1 MAKYQRLIKTVM
13 VGISCLFLMIA
24 GMGGCAQ
31 KKELKDVQ
39 DPFYEQWRVKAEES
53 KGTSPVE
60 PPPIDEK
67 PFEVAAPEGEEE
79 PMPSVPKPLPTRK
92 ISLKMNDID
101 VAVLL
106 RALAR
111 AADQNIILNEKV
123 SGKVNI
129 NIHQAPWD
137 QVFTGILRTNG
148 LSYAWE
154 GDIIRIMTAEDMD
167 ADIRSKAREQALKL
181 TQTPLTRIVSIK
193 YSEAPKLKENLERF
207 VTVDRSGKK
216 MGSILVDEHT
226 NSLIIQAIKSDMD
239 RILAV
244 AKQLDRPT
252 PQVLIEAIIVEA
264 NKDVARELGI
274 QWGGVYAGK
283 SGDKRAIVTGRQG
296 GTTSTGGVPV
306 NPDGSPSTAL
316 NPNLN
321 NLDVTSGSVVNLPA
335 LGLGGFE
342 PATLGLIYTRVGE
355 YLLSTQ
361 LSALQ
366 DQGKLH
372 ILSNPSITTLDN
384 KEATI
389 SSGSEIPFQS
399 VEDGE
404 VKIEYKEALLEL
416 KVTPN
421 VIDGDTLKMNI
432 AVKKD
437 EPDFSRTV
445 GNNPTIIKKEATTNV
460 IQNDGQTIVIGGL
473 SKESSS
479 RNNTGTPFLEDIPGL
494 GYLFKRKSSADQMEE
509 LLIFITPHILKPR
522 AIGGKP

>member
-1 MAKYQRLIKTVM
+1 MAKYQRLIKIFI
-13 VGISCLFLMIA
+13 VGISCLFLTVA
-24 GMGGCAQ
+24 WMGGCAQ
-31 KKELKDVQ
+31 KKGLKDVQ
-39 DPFYEQWRVKAEES
+39 DPFYEQWRVKAEEA

-60 PPPIDEK
+60 PPPVDEK
-67 PFEVAAPEGEEE
+67 PFEIASASGEEE
-79 PMPSVPKPLPTRK
+79 IEPEVPKPLPTRK

-101 VAVLL
+101 VATLL

-129 NIHQAPWD
+129 NIHEAPWD
-137 QVFTGILRTNG
+137 QVFTGILRSNG

-167 ADIRSKAREQALKL
+167 ADIRSKAREQAMML
-181 TQTPLTRIVSIK
+181 TQTPLTRIVSVK
-193 YSEAPKLKENLERF
+193 YSEATNLKENLERF
-207 VTVDRSGKK
+207 VTVDRGGKK
-216 MGSILVDEHT
+216 TGSILVDDHT
-226 NSLIIQAIKSDMD
+226 NSLIIQAIRSDMD

-244 AKQLDRPT
+244 IKKLDRPT

-283 SGDKRAIVTGRQG
+283 SGDKRAIVTGQQG
-296 GTTSTGGVPV
+296 TVPPSFTDTGNSV
-306 NPDGSPSTAL
+306 
-316 NPNLN
+316 
-321 NLDVTSGSVVNLPA
+321 DVTSGSVVDLPA
-335 LGLGGFE
+335 QALGGFN
-342 PATLGLIYTRVGE
+342 PMTLGLVYTRVGE

-361 LSALQ
+361 ISALQ

-372 ILSNPSITTLDN
+372 ILSSPSITTLDN

-421 VIDGDTLKMNI
+421 VIDGNTLKMNI
-432 AVKKD
+432 KVKKD

-445 GNNPTIIKKEATTNV
+445 GNNPTIIKKEAITNV

-509 LLIFITPHILKPR
+509 LIIFITPHVLKPR
-522 AIGGKP
+522 AIVSKP

>member
-1 MAKYQRLIKTVM
+1 MANYQRLIKIVI
-13 VGISCLFLMIA
+13 VGISGLFLMVA
-24 GMGGCAQ
+24 WMGGCSQ
-31 KKELKDVQ
+31 KKGLKDVQ

-67 PFEVAAPEGEEE
+67 PFEIASQEEE
-79 PMPSVPKPLPTRK
+79 EDAKPEVPKPLPTRK

-137 QVFTGILRTNG
+137 QVFNGILRTHG

-167 ADIRSKAREQALKL
+167 ADLRTKTREQALRL
-181 TQTPLTRIVSIK
+181 TQTPLTRIVAVK
-193 YSEAPKLKENLERF
+193 YTEANKLKANLEKF
-207 VTVDRSGKK
+207 VTVDRGGKK
-216 MGSILVDEHT
+216 TGSILVDEHT
-226 NSLIIQAIKSDMD
+226 NSLIIQAIRNDMD

-244 AKQLDRPT
+244 IKKLDRPT

-274 QWGGVYAGK
+274 QWGGIYAGK
-283 SGDKRAIVTGRQG
+283 SGSKNVIVTGQQG
-296 GTTSTGGVPV
+296 QVP
-306 NPDGSPSTAL
+306 PSFTEAG
-316 NPNLN
+316 N
-321 NLDVTSGSVVNLPA
+321 NVDVTSGSVINLPA
-335 LGLGGFE
+335 GTLGGFN
-342 PATLGLIYTRVGE
+342 PMTLGLIYTRVGE

-372 ILSNPSITTLDN
+372 ILSSPSITTLDN
-384 KEATI
+384 QTALIE
-389 SSGSEIPFQS
+389 SGQDVPFQS

-404 VKIEYKEALLEL
+404 VKVEYKKAVLALR
-416 KVTPN
+416 VIPH
-421 VIDGDTLKMNI
+421 VIDGETLKMYIKVN
-432 AVKKD
+432 KD

-445 GNNPTIIKKEATTNV
+445 LGNPTIITKNAETNV

-479 RNNTGTPFLEDIPGL
+479 RSDTGTPFLEDIPGL
-494 GYLFKRKSSADQMEE
+494 GYLFKRKSSADQLEE
-509 LLIFITPHILKPR
+509 LLIFITPHVLKPR
-522 AIGGKP
+522 ATGSKP

>member
-1 MAKYQRLIKTVM
+1 M
-13 VGISCLFLMIA
+13 VVSCLFLMVA
-24 GMGGCAQ
+24 WMGGCAQ
-31 KKELKDVQ
+31 KKGLKDVQ
-39 DPFYEQWRVKAEES
+39 DPFYEKWRVKAEEA
-53 KGTSPVE
+53 KGTSAVD

-67 PFEVAAPEGEEE
+67 PFEIASSQGEEE
-79 PMPSVPKPLPTRK
+79 VKPEAPKPLPTRK

-123 SGKVNI
+123 AGKVNI

-137 QVFTGILRTNG
+137 QVFTGILRSNG

-154 GDIIRIMTAEDMD
+154 GEIIRIMTAEDMD
-167 ADIRSKAREQALKL
+167 ADIRTKAREQTLRL

-193 YSEAPKLKENLERF
+193 YTEADSLKENLERF
-207 VTVDRSGKK
+207 VTVDRGGKK
-216 MGSILVDEHT
+216 TGSILVDEHT
-226 NSLIIQAIKSDMD
+226 NSLIIQAIGSDMD
-239 RILAV
+239 RILAIS
-244 AKQLDRPT
+244 KKLDRPT

-264 NKDVARELGI
+264 NKDVARELGV
-274 QWGGVYAGK
+274 QWGGIYAGK
-283 SGDKRAIVTGRQG
+283 SGDKRAIVTGQQG
-296 GTTSTGGVPV
+296 ASTTSGAADGG
-306 NPDGSPSTAL
+306 
-316 NPNLN
+316 
-321 NLDVTSGSVVNLPA
+321 LDVTSGSVVNLPA
-335 LGLGGFE
+335 AALGGFN
-342 PATLGLIYTRVGE
+342 PMTLGLIYTRVGE
-355 YLLSTQ
+355 YLLSAQ

-372 ILSNPSITTLDN
+372 ILSSPSITTLDN
-384 KEATI
+384 QTALIE
-389 SSGSEIPFQS
+389 SGTDVPYQS

-404 VKIEYKEALLEL
+404 VRVEYKKAVLRLE
-416 KVTPN
+416 VVPH
-421 VIDGDTLKMNI
+421 VIDGDTLKLM
-432 AVKKD
+432 VKVNKD

-445 GNNPTIIKKEATTNV
+445 GNNPTILTKKAETNV

-479 RNNTGTPFLEDIPGL
+479 RNDTGTPFLEDIPGL

-522 AIGGKP
+522 ALGSKP

>member
-1 MAKYQRLIKTVM
+1 MAKYQSLIKLFIV
-13 VGISCLFLMIA
+13 VVSCLFLMVA
-24 GMGGCAQ
+24 WMGGCAQ
-31 KKELKDVQ
+31 KKGLKDVQ

-53 KGTSPVE
+53 KGISPVD

-67 PFEVAAPEGEEE
+67 PFEIASAQGEEE
-79 PMPSVPKPLPTRK
+79 VTPEAPKPLPTRK

-123 SGKVNI
+123 AGKVNI

-137 QVFTGILRTNG
+137 QVFTGILRSNG
-148 LSYAWE
+148 LSYTWE
-154 GDIIRIMTAEDMD
+154 GEIIRIMTAEDMD
-167 ADIRSKAREQALKL
+167 ADIRTKAREQALKL

-193 YSEAPKLKENLERF
+193 YTEADKLKENLERF
-207 VTVDRSGKK
+207 VTVDRGGKK
-216 MGSILVDEHT
+216 TGSILVDNHT
-226 NSLIIQAIKSDMD
+226 NSLIIQAIGSDMD
-239 RILAV
+239 RILAIT
-244 AKQLDRPT
+244 KKLDRPT

-264 NKDVARELGI
+264 NKDVARELGV
-274 QWGGVYAGK
+274 QWGGIYAGK
-283 SGDKRAIVTGRQG
+283 SGDKRAIVTGQQG
-296 GTTSTGGVPV
+296 GNLTTSGTGT
-306 NPDGSPSTAL
+306 DA
-316 NPNLN
+316 

-335 LGLGGFE
+335 AALGGFN
-342 PATLGLIYTRVGE
+342 PMTLGLIYTRVGE
-355 YLLSTQ
+355 YLLSAQ

-372 ILSNPSITTLDN
+372 ILSSPSITTLDN

-389 SSGSEIPFQS
+389 SSGSEIPYQS

-421 VIDGDTLKMNI
+421 VIDGDTLKMYI
-432 AVKKD
+432 QVKKD

-445 GNNPTIIKKEATTNV
+445 GNNPTIIKKEAITNV

-479 RNNTGTPFLEDIPGL
+479 RSDTGTPFLEDIPGL
-494 GYLFKRKSSADQMEE
+494 GYLFKRKSSADKMEE
-509 LLIFITPHILKPR
+509 LLIFITPHVLKPR
-522 AIGGKP
+522 AIGSNP

>member
-1 MAKYQRLIKTVM
+1 MATKYQLLIKIVT
-13 VGISCLFLMIA
+13 VGISCLFLMA
-24 GMGGCAQ
+24 TGLGGCSQ
-31 KKELKDVQ
+31 KKDLKDIQ

-67 PFEVAAPEGEEE
+67 PYEIATPAGEEV
-79 PMPSVPKPLPTRK
+79 PAPSVPRPLPTRK

-123 SGKVNI
+123 TGKVNI
-129 NIHQAPWD
+129 NIHEAPWD

-148 LSYAWE
+148 LSYSWE

-193 YSEAPKLKENLERF
+193 YSEAPKLKDNLERF

-216 MGSILVDEHT
+216 TGSILVDEHT
-226 NSLIIQAIKSDMD
+226 NSLIIQAIRSDMD

-244 AKQLDRPT
+244 AKKLDRPT

-274 QWGGVYAGK
+274 QWGGIYAGK
-283 SGDKRAIVTGRQG
+283 SGSKDVIVTGQQT
-296 GTTSTGGVPV
+296 GTEAIP
-306 NPDGSPSTAL
+306 L
-316 NPNLN
+316 NQPI
-321 NLDVTSGSVVNLPA
+321 DVTSGSVINLPA
-335 LGLGGFE
+335 QNLSGFS
-342 PATLGLIYTRVGE
+342 PMTLGLIYTRVGE

-384 KEATI
+384 NKAKI
-389 SSGSEIPFQS
+389 KSGSEIPFQT

-404 VKIEYKEALLEL
+404 VKIEYKEAVLEL
-416 KVTPN
+416 EVTPH

-432 AVKKD
+432 LVKKD

-473 SKESSS
+473 SKESS
-479 RNNTGTPFLEDIPGL
+479 RRDKTGTPFLEDIPGL
-494 GYLFKRKSSADQMEE
+494 GYLFKRKSSADEMEE
-509 LLIFITPHILKPR
+509 LLIFITPHVLKPR
-522 AIGGKP
+522 ATVSKP

>member
-1 MAKYQRLIKTVM
+1 MAKYQRLIKIFI
-13 VGISCLFLMIA
+13 VGISCLFLMVTW
-24 GMGGCAQ
+24 MGGCAQ
-31 KKELKDVQ
+31 KKSLKDVQ

-67 PFEVAAPEGEEE
+67 PFEIVSPEEE
-79 PMPSVPKPLPTRK
+79 KEVKPEVPRPLPTRK

-111 AADQNIILNEKV
+111 AADQNIILNQKV

-137 QVFTGILRTNG
+137 QVFNGILRTHG

-154 GDIIRIMTAEDMD
+154 GEIIRIMTAEDMD
-167 ADIRSKAREQALKL
+167 ADLRTKTREQALRL
-181 TQTPLTRIVSIK
+181 TQPPLTRIVAVK
-193 YSEAPKLKENLERF
+193 YTEANKLQSNLEKF
-207 VTVDRSGKK
+207 VSVDRGGKTT
-216 MGSILVDEHT
+216 GSILVDEHT
-226 NSLIIQAIKSDMD
+226 NSLIIQAIRSDMD

-244 AKQLDRPT
+244 TKKLDRPT

-283 SGDKRAIVTGRQG
+283 SGDKRAIVTGQQG
-296 GTTSTGGVPV
+296 GIDGGVPV
-306 NPDGSPSTAL
+306 SPDLSDL
-316 NPNLN
+316 N
-321 NLDVTSGSVVNLPA
+321 VTSGSVVNLPA
-335 LGLGGFE
+335 AGLGGFN
-342 PATLGLIYTRVGE
+342 PMTLGLIYTRIGE
-355 YLLSTQ
+355 YLLSAQ

-366 DQGKLH
+366 AQGKLH
-372 ILSNPSITTLDN
+372 ILSSPSITTLDN
-384 KEATI
+384 QTALIE
-389 SSGSEIPFQS
+389 SGQDVPYQS

-404 VKIEYKEALLEL
+404 VKVEYKKAVLALR
-416 KVTPN
+416 VIPH
-421 VIDGDTLKMNI
+421 VIDGNTLKMYIKVN
-432 AVKKD
+432 KD

-445 GNNPTIIKKEATTNV
+445 LGNPTIITKNAETNV
-460 IQNDGQTIVIGGL
+460 IQNNGQTIVIGGL
-473 SKESSS
+473 SKETSS
-479 RNNTGTPFLEDIPGL
+479 RKDTGTPFLEDIPGL
-494 GYLFKRKSSADQMEE
+494 GYLFKNKSNKDQMEE

-522 AIGGKP
+522 ALGGTP

>member
-1 MAKYQRLIKTVM
+1 MVKYQRFIKLFVA
-13 VGISCLFLMIA
+13 GISCLFLMVA
-24 GMGGCAQ
+24 WMGGCAQ
-31 KKELKDVQ
+31 KKGLKDVQ

-67 PFEVAAPEGEEE
+67 PFEIASPEEE
-79 PMPSVPKPLPTRK
+79 EEVKPEVPKPLPTRK
-92 ISLKMNDID
+92 ISLKMNDIN

-111 AADQNIILNEKV
+111 AADQNIILNQRV
-123 SGKVNI
+123 TGKVNI

-137 QVFTGILRTNG
+137 QVFTSILRTNG

-167 ADIRSKAREQALKL
+167 ADLRSKTRERALML
-181 TQTPLTRIVSIK
+181 TQTPLTRIVAVK
-193 YSEAPKLKENLERF
+193 FTEANKLKSNLEKF
-207 VTVDRSGKK
+207 VTLDRSGKQT
-216 MGSILVDEHT
+216 GSILVDEHT
-226 NSLIIQAIKSDMD
+226 NSLIIQAIRTDMD

-244 AKQLDRPT
+244 IKKLDRPT

-283 SGDKRAIVTGRQG
+283 SGDKRAIVTGQQG
-296 GTTSTGGVPV
+296 QVPPTFTGADENV
-306 NPDGSPSTAL
+306 
-316 NPNLN
+316 
-321 NLDVTSGSVVNLPA
+321 DVTSGSVVNLPA
-335 LGLGGFE
+335 MGLGGFD
-342 PATLGLIYTRVGE
+342 PMTLGLIYTRVGE
-355 YLLSTQ
+355 YLLSVQ

-372 ILSNPSITTLDN
+372 ILSSPSITTLDN
-384 KEATI
+384 QTALIE
-389 SSGSEIPFQS
+389 SGQDVPYQS

-404 VKIEYKEALLEL
+404 VKVEYKKAVLALR
-416 KVTPN
+416 VIPH
-421 VIDGDTLKMNI
+421 VIDGNTLKMYIKVN
-432 AVKKD
+432 KD

-445 GNNPTIIKKEATTNV
+445 LGNPTIITKNAETNV

-479 RNNTGTPFLEDIPGL
+479 RSNTGTPFLEDIPGL

-522 AIGGKP
+522 AMGGKP